1 LPKPEIDLQDA
12 FTALSTGDLASA
24 RERVQRLTR
33 SHPGWAPAV
42 HLDGLVTKAEG
53 DWSTA
58 EDRFRQSL
66 ELPGVQGQVRAEYA
80 NNLGNLLR
88 EAGHPGAAE
97 AAYRHGLQ
105 AFDLK
110 RLRTGL
116 AATLLELDRPDEALG
131 LLLALRSEQFSE
143 ENDLLLLAGCL
154 SSTGDPAGA
163 YEALLPARA
172 SLPVSDERRL
182 AIARCLIELRRDVEC
197 EAVLQP
203 LLGGRHDGDARLALV
218 ELCMRRDDGQQ
229 ALDLLTAG
237 LARNPRNAALQ
248 RQKASI
254 RWLTG
259 DSAGFAADLERAVA
273 AEPTDRDLRLA
284 LVDVLGN
291 AGRHDAAEA
300 ALREAVRS
308 QPGDPSIIALLARR
322 LAETER
328 AAEGRTWA
336 ERALALAPE
345 AERVRESA
353 AIAALAA
360 GDAHEALRHT
370 EWLVGQRPDGQFAW
384 ALRSTALRLAGD
396 PRAAAIA
403 DPARVCRAAR
413 IMPAPEYGDL
423 ETFNRSLA
431 ERLRER
437 HTAKAHPL
445 VNSVRDGTQVQIHP
459 LTETDP
465 LVRALLGMFL
475 QAVTQFVADMPT
487 DPAHPLFSR
496 KARKFRISGCWSVR
510 LRGGAGRHV
519 SHVHPQGWLSS
530 AYYVTVPPEVTAS
543 AERRGWLSFGQPSF
557 KVPGLGPV
565 GWVRPLV
572 GHLALFPSYQWHGV
586 EPFPGDGERM
596 TVAFDIVPVRV

>member
-1 LPKPEIDLQDA
+1 LAKPETDLQDA
-12 FTALSTGDLASA
+12 FTALSSGDLAGA
-24 RERVQRLTR
+24 RERVRRLTR
-33 SHPGWAPAV
+33 SHPTWAPAV
-42 HLDGLVTKAEG
+42 HLDGLVAKAEG

-66 ELPGVQGQVRAEYA
+66 DLPGVQGQVRAEYA

-88 EAGHPGAAE
+88 EAGHPAAAE

-116 AATLLELDRPDEALG
+116 ATTLLELDRPDEALG
-131 LLLALRSEQFSE
+131 LLLALPPGQFTA
-143 ENDLLLLAGCL
+143 ENDLLLLAACL
-154 SSTGDPAGA
+154 ARTGDAAGA
-163 YEALLPARA
+163 YEALLPASA
-172 SLPVSDERRL
+172 AMPVSDERRL
-182 AIARCLIELRRDVEC
+182 ALARCLLELGRDVEC

-203 LLGGRHDGDARLALV
+203 LLGGRHDTDARLALV
-218 ELCMRRDDGQQ
+218 DLCMRRHDGQQ
-229 ALDLLTAG
+229 AIDLLGKG
-237 LARNPRNAALQ
+237 LARAPRDAAMHRQ
-248 RQKASI
+248 RASLL
-254 RWLTG
+254 WLAG
-259 DSAGFAADLERAVA
+259 DRDRFADGLLRAVA
-273 AEPTDRDLRLA
+273 ADPADRALRLA
-284 LVDVLGN
+284 LIDVLGN
-291 AGRHDAAEA
+291 AGREDDAEA
-300 ALREAVRS
+300 ALRDGARLR
-308 QPGDPSIIALLARR
+308 PDDPAMLALLARR
-322 LAETER
+322 LAET
-328 AAEGRTWA
+328 GRVDESRGWVQ
-336 ERALALAPE
+336 RCLALAPE
-345 AERVRESA
+345 VEQVRESA
-353 AIAALAA
+353 AIAALVG

-370 EWLVGQRPDGQFAW
+370 GWLVDQRPDGQFAW
-384 ALRSTALRLAGD
+384 ALRSTALRLASD
-396 PRAAAIA
+396 PKAAAIV

-413 IMPAPEYGDL
+413 IVPAAEFGDV
-423 ETFNRSLA
+423 ETFNRTLA

-437 HTAKAHPL
+437 HTAKTHPL

-475 QAVTQFVADMPT
+475 QAVTRFAADMPT
-487 DPAHPLFSR
+487 DPAHPLFGR
-496 KARKFRISGCWSVR
+496 KAQRFRISGCWSVR
-510 LRGGAGRHV
+510 LKGGAGRHV

-557 KVPGLGPV
+557 KVPGLGPI
-565 GWVRPLV
+565 GWVQPQV